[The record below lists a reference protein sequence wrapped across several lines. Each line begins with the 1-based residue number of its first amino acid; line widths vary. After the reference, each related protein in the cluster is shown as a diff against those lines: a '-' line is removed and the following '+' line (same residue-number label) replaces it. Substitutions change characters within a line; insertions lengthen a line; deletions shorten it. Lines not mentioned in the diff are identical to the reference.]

1 MKILDVSMKGN
12 AIRLY
17 LGKDSIDIS
26 KITGDDWN
34 DVGEDE
40 MVYEEFIDK
49 TVDMTFP
56 FKDTVVSPF
65 NFYEN
70 ENRLT
75 KDQMKSRLV
84 PLFAICYDTENEVR
98 RNCSNSIYSMSSLA
112 NWKNKK
118 VVFMG
123 DKYEEVFEN

>member
-17 LGKDSIDIS
+17 LGKDLIDIS

-34 DVGEDE
+34 DVNENE
-40 MVYEEFIDK
+40 LVYEKFVDK
-49 TVDMTFP
+49 TVDISFP

-65 NFYEN
+65 SFYEN
-70 ENRLT
+70 EDRLT

-84 PLFAICYDTENEVR
+84 PLFAICYDTETKVHRDWLNT
-98 RNCSNSIYSMSSLA
+98 IDSMEDLA
-112 NWKNKK
+112 NWNNKT
-118 VVFMG
+118 VIFIG
-123 DKYEEVFEN
+123 DKYEEAFGK

>member
-1 MKILDVSMKGN
+1 
-12 AIRLY
+12 
-17 LGKDSIDIS
+17 
-26 KITGDDWN
+26 
-34 DVGEDE
+34 
-40 MVYEEFIDK
+40 
-49 TVDMTFP
+49 MTFP

-65 NFYEN
+65 NFNEN
-70 ENRLT
+70 EDRLT

-98 RNCSNSIYSMSSLA
+98 RNWSNSIYSMSSLA

-123 DKYEEVFEN
+123 DKYEDVFEN

>member
-40 MVYEEFIDK
+40 TVYEEFIDK

-56 FKDTVVSPF
+56 FKDIVVSPF
-65 NFYEN
+65 SFYEN

-84 PLFAICYDTENEVR
+84 PLFAICYDTEDEVHT
-98 RNCSNSIYSMSSLA
+98 NWSNSIYSMSSLA

-118 VVFMG
+118 VIFMG
-123 DKYEEVFEN
+123 DKYEEVFRK